1 MAATQQVFPEA
12 AFVTGATGF
21 LGSHVARQLAEA
33 GVDVRVLARPGAK
46 MDALE
51 SVDVTVI
58 EGGLEDEKA
67 LAKGMKNADWV
78 FHVAASV
85 NMWKNRW
92 AMSHRVNVLGTRAMV
107 QSALKNGVKRFVHTS
122 TVSTIGKPV
131 GSNEDDVA
139 TVDENTTYNLEEFSM
154 TYPHTKWLAE
164 QEVKTGLAQG
174 LFAVITHPSMI
185 VGPGDVNVNIGR
197 YLMEAKKNRM
207 VLAPD
212 SFTNLCDVRDVAR
225 GHILAAQKGGQG
237 EHYIFSAHTVPAR
250 EFYAACAEL
259 TGGVKPLF
267 TLPTGV
273 LMGLGR
279 LMDALGDLTGEEPL
293 FTTEMAQQGS
303 LKFHIRHDKAAREL
317 GYTTRPW
324 RESLEDSHAWY
335 AGRGMI

>member
-1 MAATQQVFPEA
+1 MSAKNQVFPEA

-51 SVDVTVI
+51 GVDVTVI
-58 EGGLEDEKA
+58 EGGLEDEAA
-67 LAKGMKNADWV
+67 LAKGMVGADWV

-107 QSALKNGVKRFVHTS
+107 QAALKSGVKRFVHTS
-122 TVSTIGKPV
+122 TVSTIGKPL
-131 GSNEDDVA
+131 GSSDDDVVE
-139 TVDENTTYNLEEFSM
+139 VDEDTTYNLEEFSM

-164 QEVKTGLAQG
+164 LEVKAGLAQG
-174 LFAVITHPSMI
+174 LAAVIIHPSMI

-212 SFTNLCDVRDVAR
+212 SWTNLCDVRDVAQ
-225 GHILAAQKGGQG
+225 GHILAAQKGGVG
-237 EHYIFSAHTVPAR
+237 EHYILTAHAVPAR

-259 TGGVKPLF
+259 TGGMKPFF

-273 LMGLGR
+273 LLGLGR
-279 LMDALGDLTGEEPL
+279 LMDAVGDLTGEEPL

-303 LKFHIRHDKAAREL
+303 LKFRIRNDKAVREL

-324 RESLEDSHAWY
+324 RDSLEDAHAWY
-335 AGRGMI
+335 HERGMI